1 MVFVFII
8 IIFFSDI
15 FVDKEH
21 VSPKLSLVNVPGF
34 NYLLRS
40 EILVSEDGQLRAA
53 HLILDYEP
61 ISRIFQDAAQALR
74 AGSSRLARIDVSKPG
89 FLAWRDLP
97 PVQLPIRYVPQEV
110 AILREETAS
119 VQLSL
124 EVEIDQFRLEDEE
137 GVAKRPVKLLDS
149 ETEPDRLSVARL
161 LELAIANVGVNSVE
175 EEEEEEGMDLKQR
188 TGLRGLMANR
198 NKG

>member
-40 EILVSEDGQLRAA
+40 EIFVSEDEQLRAA

-74 AGSSRLARIDVSKPG
+74 AGSSRLARIDVSKLG

-97 PVQLPIRYVPQEV
+97 PV
-110 AILREETAS
+110 
-119 VQLSL
+119 
-124 EVEIDQFRLEDEE
+124 
-137 GVAKRPVKLLDS
+137 
-149 ETEPDRLSVARL
+149 
-161 LELAIANVGVNSVE
+161 
-175 EEEEEEGMDLKQR
+175 
-188 TGLRGLMANR
+188 
-198 NKG
+198 

>member
-74 AGSSRLARIDVSKPG
+74 AGSSRRGPDVSKPG

-161 LELAIANVGVNSVE
+161 LELAIANVGVNSEE